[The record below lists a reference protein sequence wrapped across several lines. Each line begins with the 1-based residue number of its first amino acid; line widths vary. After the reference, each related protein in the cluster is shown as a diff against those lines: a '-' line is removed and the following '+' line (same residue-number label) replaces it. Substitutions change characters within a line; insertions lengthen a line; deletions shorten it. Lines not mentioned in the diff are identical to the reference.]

1 MDSATKK
8 YGPTKSDRSIER
20 ELLQQGVILIY
31 DDITEQTFAKLRKQ
45 LLHFVTIGNPDIE
58 IRIDSEGG
66 ESISGNLM
74 YDHVR
79 LYKGKTIGIVTREA
93 MSMASVILQACTTR
107 KIYRHAWLHIHTM
120 QTFGSLS
127 LTELSDAA
135 DFADLKRGLEKGTNF
150 ILESYALRAK
160 IERAAIR
167 KLMDEDRRMFAAEAL
182 ELGFVDE
189 II

>member
-1 MDSATKK
+1 MDSPANKNTR
-8 YGPTKSDRSIER
+8 TKSDSAIER
-20 ELLQQGVILIY
+20 DLLQQRIIFVY
-31 DDITEQTFAKLRKQ
+31 DDITEHTFAKLRRQ
-45 LLHFVTIGNPDIE
+45 LLHFETIGSPDIE

-74 YDHVR
+74 YDHIR
-79 LYKGKTIGIVTREA
+79 LYKGKTTGVVTREA

-127 LTELSDAA
+127 LTELSDVA
-135 DFADLKRGLEKGTNF
+135 DFEDLKRGLEKGTNF
-150 ILESYALRAK
+150 ILESYALRTK